1 MTKRFLLL
9 LTGLLTFL
17 LAACNSGNVEPEAT
31 LPVPPPSLT
40 PAATTGPS
48 YPGPVANTPIPDGY
62 PFPTAPA
69 APVGYPDAAANL
81 IWVIRPL
88 GQQCVDPATYI
99 YPDLSTAISALT
111 DAGVAVLASEEIA
124 MMVCEACDCPTSE
137 HFRVQIYSADLAKVE
152 PLGWIAEN

>member
-1 MTKRFLLL
+1 MTKRFMLLWAGLLALLL
-9 LTGLLTFL
+9 V
-17 LAACNSGNVEPEAT
+17 ACNSGNVEPEAT

-40 PAATTGPS
+40 PATTDPS
-48 YPGPVANTPIPDGY
+48 YPGPAANTPVPDGY

-69 APVGYPDAAANL
+69 APGGYPDPASDT

-111 DAGVAVLASEEIA
+111 DAGVAVLASEEVA